1 MLKPRR
7 PKPSISSKSKLDQR
21 EREWQAQ
28 KSEPIPISNN
38 YERLENQDTDFIEI
52 HSDEQENV
60 EAKDKPKE
68 NISNSS
74 KSA

>member
-1 MLKPRR
+1 MAG
-7 PKPSISSKSKLDQR
+7 SKVR
-21 EREWQAQ
+21 AYTNFN
-28 KSEPIPISNN
+28 SNN

-52 HSDEQENV
+52 DSDEQENV